1 MDKLDD
7 TTYLNMRKF
16 HERNTAGEK
25 KKWTMMGRVL
35 PPFKKAKGPIVYYVP
50 EGDGGFQKSVVY
62 QNFSPPKKI
71 ITNESCTPSWQY
83 IAILKIH
90 PSPPIPSRPSL
101 FFHPWALI
109 S

>member
-25 KKWTMMGRVL
+25 KMDYDG
-35 PPFKKAKGPIVYYVP
+35 KGFTTVQKSP

-62 QNFSPPKKI
+62 QNFPPTQK
-71 ITNESCTPSWQY
+71 
-83 IAILKIH
+83 
-90 PSPPIPSRPSL
+90 
-101 FFHPWALI
+101 
-109 S
+109 